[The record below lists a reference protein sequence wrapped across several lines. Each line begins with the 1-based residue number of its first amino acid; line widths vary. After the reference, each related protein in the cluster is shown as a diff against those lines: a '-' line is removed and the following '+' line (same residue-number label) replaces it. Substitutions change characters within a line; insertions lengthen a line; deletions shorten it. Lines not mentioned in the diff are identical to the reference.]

1 MLSAENATWV
11 AIGLVAAAYIA
22 QRHARIAAMEMPR
35 APTVEVVNPL
45 RWRHDGSQRPLTR
58 DGNRAPIVDP
68 VAEQMVR
75 AYF

>member
-1 MLSAENATWV
+1 MLSIENATWIV
-11 AIGLVAAAYIA
+11 IGLVAASYIS
-22 QRHARIAAMEMPR
+22 QRHARIAAMRMPS
-35 APTVEVVNPL
+35 APTVEVINPL

-68 VAEQMVR
+68 VADRMVR